1 MAATTLTTDG
11 LLEVDISDMEICD
24 TDELN
29 EAEEKVLR
37 ERDTDFSGNEDEIPC
52 AQAPTSKETRKTMPH
67 KGKERNIHKTSDNQ
81 ARGTKRPRDDNRKKH
96 GNIEPKKARQDEE
109 HVSITEKTDKS
120 KNSIGLLQ
128 AHLDK
133 GTCPKSL
140 RYNVK
145 ANIMPDE
152 DFKSDVS
159 SIRKRA
165 EHELSLTR
173 STSFL

>member
-1 MAATTLTTDG
+1 MEEEHELLNVCPHHRAVYGIRWRTGKSVCTVPAT
-11 LLEVDISDMEICD
+11 
-24 TDELN
+24 N
-29 EAEEKVLR
+29 
-37 ERDTDFSGNEDEIPC
+37 P
-52 AQAPTSKETRKTMPH
+52 
-67 KGKERNIHKTSDNQ
+67 
-81 ARGTKRPRDDNRKKH
+81 PRDDNRKKH

-109 HVSITEKTDKS
+109 HGSITEKIDKS

-165 EHELSLTR
+165 
-173 STSFL
+173 